1 MGILEVNVGSDGKS
15 LASFAVAGPF
25 LEVLMKFYVPTLAAV
40 ISLAVAGC
48 ASTELQ
54 PIPGSI
60 TYNGQPR
67 TKLMKSPIGST
78 FEHSFRD
85 PRGDEYVETYQI
97 RADRSLRLISRHRTN
112 LFIGLGN
119 GRD

>member
-1 MGILEVNVGSDGKS
+1 MTVHKFS
-15 LASFAVAGPF
+15 L
-25 LEVLMKFYVPTLAAV
+25 MAALTV
-40 ISLAVAGC
+40 AVAGC

-60 TYNGQPR
+60 IYNGQPR
-67 TKLMKSPIGST
+67 TKLTKSPIGST
-78 FEHSFRD
+78 FEHRFRD
-85 PRGDEYVETYQI
+85 PRGDDYIESYQI
-97 RADRSLRLISRHRTN
+97 QPDRSIRLISRHRTD